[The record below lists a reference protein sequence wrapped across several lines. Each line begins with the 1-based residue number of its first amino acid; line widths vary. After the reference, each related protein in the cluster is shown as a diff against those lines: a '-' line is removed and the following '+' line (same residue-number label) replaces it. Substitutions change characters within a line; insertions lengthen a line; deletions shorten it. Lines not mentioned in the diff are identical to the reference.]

1 MSQAGARSRAALDV
15 EFLYHGSLAK
25 KQNRHPAPPTKWVTI
40 IGNPKPGTVQGKNM
54 TTSPKTRDL
63 ARCLLNYEVVSAKS
77 SESMESAA
85 LSVYEK
91 LRQSL
96 SAFAGVAAFETL
108 AFRALTQAKSEA
120 PGLWAVQVAEGGS
133 LQGLG
138 EFELQNGINK
148 DLANEFPV
156 GEGGIILIARLLGLL
171 LIFLGEALTL
181 SLLRNAW
188 PGAALDD
195 HNSGNGRKA

>member
-1 MSQAGARSRAALDV
+1 
-15 EFLYHGSLAK
+15 
-25 KQNRHPAPPTKWVTI
+25 
-40 IGNPKPGTVQGKNM
+40 M

-63 ARCLLNYEVVSAKS
+63 ALCLLNYEAVSAKS
-77 SESMESAA
+77 SESMESAT

-96 SAFAGVAAFETL
+96 SVFAGVAAFESL

-120 PGLWAVQVAEGGS
+120 PSLWAVKVTEDGS

-138 EFELQNGINK
+138 EDEPQIDMDK
-148 DLANEFPV
+148 DLADKFPA
-156 GEGGIILIARLLGLL
+156 GDGGIVLIARLLGLL
-171 LIFLGEALTL
+171 LIFLGEASTL

-188 PGAALDD
+188 PSEAFDD
-195 HNSGNGRKA
+195 RNSEHGRKA